1 MIVDLGDQRIVLESV
16 SCQIIMARAHD
27 RKKAVRCVKS
37 L

>member
-16 SCQIIMARAHD
+16 SCQTIMARAHD